1 MKKVDIRNFRHEA
14 VYLEIGNLR
23 MIPTAGI
30 IGIFD
35 MDSATVSP
43 VTKEF
48 LKEKQKQGGIT
59 TVGNFLPKSF
69 ILYDDGEWE
78 QVYFSP
84 FSASILRQ
92 RMTNWVSYPSSD
104 MI

>member
-1 MKKVDIRNFRHEA
+1 MKKVDIRNYRPEA

-35 MDSATVSP
+35 MDSATVSS

-48 LKEKQKQGGIT
+48 LREKEKQGGIT

-69 ILYDDGEWE
+69 ILFDDGELE
-78 QVYFSP
+78 QIYFSP
-84 FSASILRQ
+84 FSATVLKQ
-92 RMTNWVSYPSSD
+92 RMEIGSV
-104 MI
+104 IHLQA